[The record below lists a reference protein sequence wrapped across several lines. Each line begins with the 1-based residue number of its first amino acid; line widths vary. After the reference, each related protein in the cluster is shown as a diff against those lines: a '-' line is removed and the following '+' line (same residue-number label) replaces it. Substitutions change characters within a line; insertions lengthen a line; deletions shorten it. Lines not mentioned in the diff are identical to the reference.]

1 MAHLKVANGPCR
13 NTEWP
18 VKTNAVPVEP
28 RTWGEKDTVTL
39 ERKVKEIVY
48 R

>member
-1 MAHLKVANGPCR
+1 MTHLKVANCPCR
-13 NTEWP
+13 NTKWP
-18 VKTNAVPVEP
+18 VKTNAVPAEP
-28 RTWGEKDTVTL
+28 RAWGENDSVTL